1 MGMVWL
7 GCHGFGLL
15 LLRQWCL
22 APPPIA
28 IGRGCDFLVIDRGDP
43 PGERYSD
50 EVDVLAHNIWIGG

>member
-1 MGMVWL
+1 MALACCCYAKRVW
-7 GCHGFGLL
+7 H
-15 LLRQWCL
+15 
-22 APPPIA
+22 PPPIA